1 MTDTHDHDPEL
12 QKEAEARWGQTE
24 AWRQS
29 QRRTKS
35 YGPEQWEQIKKAGAD
50 NEAAFAALLRSGA
63 EADGEAALRLA
74 EAARLHIHR
83 WFYDCPPA
91 MHVGLA
97 DLYEADPRFRA
108 HYDEQEPGLAAFVA
122 AAIRANAARAG

>member
-1 MTDTHDHDPEL
+1 MNHTHEHDPEL
-12 QKEAEARWGQTE
+12 QKEAESRWGQTE

-35 YGPEQWEQIKKAGAD
+35 YGPEQWATIKGAGAE
-50 NEAAFAALLRSGA
+50 NEAAFAELMRSGA
-63 EADGEAALRLA
+63 DPDGEAAMDLA
-74 EAARLHIHR
+74 EAARRHIDR

-97 DLYEADPRFRA
+97 DMYEADPRFRA
-108 HYDEQEPGLAAFVA
+108 HYDEREPGLAAFVS
-122 AAIRANAARAG
+122 AAIRANARRRA